1 MMLKMY
7 TRTIVAV
14 PNAFFL
20 FIISTAICAII
31 KTMKSDSMIDVMI
44 FSANMA
50 IPPAYNKLNF
60 QSVLFFRIHLEF
72 LPL

>member
-1 MMLKMY
+1 MLKMY

-20 FIISTAICAII
+20 FIISTDICAII

-44 FSANMA
+44 FSANMS
-50 IPPAYNKLNF
+50 IPPA
-60 QSVLFFRIHLEF
+60 S
-72 LPL
+72 